1 MHMYVIS
8 IPICISKRT
17 KRGRFRT
24 AEQQSYWYS
33 ALSVLVFSE
42 TSSPATNGD
51 ALSGDGSNSHNSD
64 RNAEKLVGMF
74 KPSQVVD
81 IGLCG
86 TTRSTPTFEL
96 LLTPGHYRIVT
107 VCIPFDHSTSQ
118 SYVPASSST
127 SSSDTKGC
135 DETLRSFTLRLV
147 SAKPILI
154 VEPIANSTDPLAQT
168 HYYNSVA
175 HSLVAS
181 ILTPSLNEVHTPIR
195 RKVLVKHIVPDPH
208 TISAPTAT
216 QSPAPQSHTSSVSSS
231 SSSSSSALVSTDS
244 VIDLT
249 SDEDNVDTP
258 CHPTYSLNP
267 ISTLPST
274 PSPTSFISIISY
286 TQELGLRIL
295 SLRNNTSY
303 ALFIKIKLQ
312 LQNLQI
318 ATYNPYQ
325 TSCDLRYDLN
335 NSSTSPN
342 TTTHT
347 NTASN
352 ASTGVIDLSQTQ
364 PQPQPQAYYSP
375 ERAMGRQGGGQQRP
389 SHYDA
394 IFSVTIQPYT
404 QTILAILNEIRLN
417 HTGHGVM
424 INVVEG
430 HNSDHR
436 LAIPCYRYNIV
447 PQPLPMLREVNGDE
461 KGSLYQHMSVNDALV

>member
-1 MHMYVIS
+1 M
-8 IPICISKRT
+8 
-17 KRGRFRT
+17 
-24 AEQQSYWYS
+24 
-33 ALSVLVFSE
+33 LVFSE

-51 ALSGDGSNSHNSD
+51 ALSGDGSNPHNSD
-64 RNAEKLVGMF
+64 RTYDQLVGMF

-86 TTRSTPTFEL
+86 TTRSTPTLEL
-96 LLTPGHYRIVT
+96 LLTPGRYRVVT
-107 VCIPFDHSTSQ
+107 VCIPFDHSANRT
-118 SYVPASSST
+118 YASPTKVSAT
-127 SSSDTKGC
+127 SSSSGVKGC
-135 DETLRSFTLRLV
+135 DETLSSFTLRVV
-147 SAKPILI
+147 SAKPTLI
-154 VEPIANSTDPLAQT
+154 VEPTANTTDPVLQT
-168 HYYNSVA
+168 HYYNSVV
-175 HSLVAS
+175 HSLTAS
-181 ILTPSLNEVHTPIR
+181 ILTPHLNDLYTSIR

-208 TISAPTAT
+208 TTAPTTT

-231 SSSSSSALVSTDS
+231 SSSSSSAALVSADS

-274 PSPTSFISIISY
+274 TSPMSFISIISY
-286 TQELGLRIL
+286 TQDLGLRIL
-295 SLRNNTSY
+295 TLRNNTPY
-303 ALFIKIKLQ
+303 KLFIQIKLQ
-312 LQNLQI
+312 LQNLQL

-325 TSCDLRYDLN
+325 KSCDLRYDLN

-342 TTTHT
+342 TTTTTTT
-347 NTASN
+347 NTSIRAASN
-352 ASTGVIDLSQTQ
+352 KIIDLSQ
-364 PQPQPQAYYSP
+364 PQPEPQPPAYSP
-375 ERAMGRQGGGQQRP
+375 ERARRQVNGQQRP

-404 QTILAILNEIRLN
+404 QAILAVLNEIRLN

-436 LAIPCYRYNIV
+436 LAIPCYRYNIM
-447 PQPLPMLREVNGDE
+447 PQPPLPLPSEVD
-461 KGSLYQHMSVNDALV
+461 SLYQNIPINDKLV